1 MWRLALAFVV
11 ACSGESSTRGPS
23 LEQHATASR
32 GLIADAPPPPRDA
45 AVAALVALRGRDAA
59 LAAVIEKRVAQSSPK
74 MKLVPAQGESVAAAV
89 LAVLD
94 RAPVQALAGVMPR
107 STVELARAVA
117 ERGMSLDEL
126 DAIAR
131 YLARVVATIQPQRL
145 ATFDDNHSH
154 VTGRDWHEIDY
165 SGESMT
171 WEGQRDAWVPAG
183 VTSFKRAEFIHA
195 YFVGAEKLSH
205 WKRVYRPR
213 GKMADLEK
221 P

>member
-1 MWRLALAFVV
+1 MWRSVLALVV
-11 ACSGESSTRGPS
+11 ACSGESTTRGPS

-32 GLIADAPPPPRDA
+32 VIVVDA
-45 AVAALVALRGRDAA
+45 APSDVAASVAALVALKARDPS
-59 LAAVIEKRVAQSSPK
+59 LAEVITKRVAQTSPK
-74 MKLVPAQGESVAAAV
+74 MKLTAEQGEAVATAV
-89 LAVLD
+89 LAVID
-94 RAPVQALAGVMPR
+94 RPAVQALARVMPR

-117 ERGMSLDEL
+117 ERGVSLDEL
-126 DAIAR
+126 DRIAS
-131 YLARVVATIQPQRL
+131 YLARVVATIEPQRL

-171 WEGQRDAWVPAG
+171 WEGQRDAWVPRG

-195 YFVGAEKLSH
+195 YFVGAEKLAH
-205 WKRVYRPR
+205 WKRVYQPR

>member
-1 MWRLALAFVV
+1 MWRLALAFGV

-23 LEQHATASR
+23 LEQHATAPR
-32 GLIADAPPPPRDA
+32 IVADAAPIPDA
-45 AVAALVALRGRDAA
+45 PVDA
-59 LAAVIEKRVAQSSPK
+59 LAALRTRDPNLADVIARRVAQTSAK
-74 MKLVPAQGESVAAAV
+74 MKLSVEQGQTVAAAV

-94 RAPVQALAGVMPR
+94 RPPVQVLARVMPR
-107 STVELARAVA
+107 STVELARAAA
-117 ERGMSLDEL
+117 ERGVSLEEL
-126 DAIAR
+126 DAIAS

-171 WEGQRDAWVPAG
+171 WEGQRDAWVPKG
-183 VTSFKRAEFIHA
+183 VTSFKRAEYIHA
-195 YFVGAEKLSH
+195 YFVGAEKLAH
-205 WKRVYRPR
+205 WKRVYQPR